1 MIEKENFE
9 HTGPA
14 GDQRQ
19 STPFWFLVLCFG
31 VAAWAAY
38 YVFKFWG
45 GLGPGLGY

>member
-1 MIEKENFE
+1 MRKENFE
-9 HTGPA
+9 RTGPA

-31 VAAWAAY
+31 VAAWVAY
-38 YVFKFWG
+38 YVFEFWG

>member
-1 MIEKENFE
+1 MRNENYE

-19 STPFWFLVLCFG
+19 STPFWFWILTLAVT
-31 VAAWAAY
+31 AWAAY
-38 YVFKFWG
+38 YIFAFWG